1 MGLLI
6 MKHLVWLFFI
16 FLYSCK
22 SVTYD
27 DVNPHLAQNT
37 ILLPPLETV
46 TDIYNLESTYSAG
59 GFNAI
64 AGNIGGQS
72 FSDNL
77 GGWMQTTDISGVN
90 YKDVRVSDVINIF
103 QKEVLENITNPYG
116 PKQGYIVLK
125 LGYIQDDSSI
135 FYPLISLCS
144 LYTLNLLGV
153 PQNKITQTL
162 EVEVSILDTD
172 KNLIKRY
179 VQIVNN
185 TDYIAMWWGYDDND
199 VYRKLAAANIKQA
212 LADIRS
218 QIGQDAL
225 QIRSQLQQTN

>member
-1 MGLLI
+1 M
-6 MKHLVWLFFI
+6 
-16 FLYSCK
+16 
-22 SVTYD
+22 
-27 DVNPHLAQNT
+27 
-37 ILLPPLETV
+37 
-46 TDIYNLESTYSAG
+46 
-59 GFNAI
+59 
-64 AGNIGGQS
+64 
-72 FSDNL
+72 
-77 GGWMQTTDISGVN
+77 
-90 YKDVRVSDVINIF
+90 
-103 QKEVLENITNPYG
+103 
-116 PKQGYIVLK
+116 
-125 LGYIQDDSSI
+125 
-135 FYPLISLCS
+135 
-144 LYTLNLLGV
+144 GV